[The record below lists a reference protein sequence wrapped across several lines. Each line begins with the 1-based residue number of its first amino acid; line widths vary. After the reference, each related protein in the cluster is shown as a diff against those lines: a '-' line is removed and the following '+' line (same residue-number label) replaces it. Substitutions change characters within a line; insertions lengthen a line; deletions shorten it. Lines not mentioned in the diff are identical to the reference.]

1 MVYFKQLCSL
11 RLLVISGAGIW
22 DAWSAMSWCCFVVG
36 DWIHVFSHRL
46 FKCLDCLI
54 FQPWPT
60 LTPPPNHT
68 LPNRNEVVQ
77 LRYIP
82 IFMSLSH
89 LFLLLLSYIYL
100 PIVLFFLLLFHLL
113 ILIFLLLPLSSSS
126 TYLFRWPYYWHIH
139 WGDLC
144 SRYSTP
150 QTLSTN
156 QIHRMCVRRHGVLL
170 TIWVCSGK
178 YLSISVKLTWL

>member
-11 RLLVISGAGIW
+11 RLLVISGAGFW
-22 DAWSAMSWCCFVVG
+22 DAWSAMSWGCFVAG

-68 LPNRNEVVQ
+68 LPNQNEVVQ
-77 LRYIP
+77 DTFPYLRHCLICFFSFSP
-82 IFMSLSH
+82 IS
-89 LFLLLLSYIYL
+89 L

-126 TYLFRWPYYWHIH
+126 TYLFRWPYYRHIH
-139 WGDLC
+139 WGDLR

>member
-77 LRYIP
+77 DTFPYLCHCLICFFSFSP
-82 IFMSLSH
+82 IF
-89 LFLLLLSYIYL
+89 
-100 PIVLFFLLLFHLL
+100 
-113 ILIFLLLPLSSSS
+113 IFLLSFSFSSSS
-126 TYLFRWPYYWHIH
+126 TFSSSSSSSSHYHPPPPTYSGDPTTDTFTEETYVLGIPLHKLSQPIKFIVCVCGVMVFYLLYGYAQV
-139 WGDLC
+139 
-144 SRYSTP
+144 STCP
-150 QTLSTN
+150 F
-156 QIHRMCVRRHGVLL
+156 LL
-170 TIWVCSGK
+170 N
-178 YLSISVKLTWL
+178 